1 MRFFHSWHN
10 VPAEFQNAVVAIGN
24 FDGFHTGHKAVV
36 ETAVRIAKTEGRPV
50 VLMTFEPH
58 PGAFFRPCERTF
70 RVTPVRSKVRLI
82 CRLPIDGFFV
92 LAFNRAF
99 ADMSAEDFVEQVL
112 VKGLRAARLVVGE
125 DYTFGKNRRGDVAF
139 LRKHYPAL
147 PVTAVKKIRDQNGE
161 IISTSR
167 IRSFL
172 RDGEVERA
180 AGLMEHPF
188 EIEGYVIHGAELGRT
203 IGFPTINIK
212 PNDSILPRIG
222 VYAATVVID
231 GAEMKAVANIG
242 TRPTVHG
249 AGVLLEAHI
258 LDYDGDLYGKRLRVR
273 LRTFLRPEKKFQSL
287 NDLKS
292 QIQKDADTVRRILK

>member
-1 MRFFHSWHN
+1 
-10 VPAEFQNAVVAIGN
+10 
-24 FDGFHTGHKAVV
+24 
-36 ETAVRIAKTEGRPV
+36 
-50 VLMTFEPH
+50 
-58 PGAFFRPCERTF
+58 
-70 RVTPVRSKVRLI
+70 
-82 CRLPIDGFFV
+82 
-92 LAFNRAF
+92 
-99 ADMSAEDFVEQVL
+99 
-112 VKGLRAARLVVGE
+112 
-125 DYTFGKNRRGDVAF
+125 
-139 LRKHYPAL
+139 
-147 PVTAVKKIRDQNGE
+147 
-161 IISTSR
+161 
-167 IRSFL
+167 
-172 RDGEVERA
+172 
-180 AGLMEHPF
+180 MEHPF

-273 LRTFLRPEKKFQSL
+273 LKTFLRPEKKFQSL